1 MCQAAA
7 KYMHHAIKQQQAVA
21 TQQKNSTFGRKNER
35 LVKLDRNSIN
45 SVSVRRE
52 EVGAV

>member
-7 KYMHHAIKQQQAVA
+7 KYMHHAIKRQQAVA
-21 TQQKNSTFGRKNER
+21 TKQKNSTFGRKNER
-35 LVKLDRNSIN
+35 LVKRDRNSIS

-52 EVGAV
+52 EVDAL